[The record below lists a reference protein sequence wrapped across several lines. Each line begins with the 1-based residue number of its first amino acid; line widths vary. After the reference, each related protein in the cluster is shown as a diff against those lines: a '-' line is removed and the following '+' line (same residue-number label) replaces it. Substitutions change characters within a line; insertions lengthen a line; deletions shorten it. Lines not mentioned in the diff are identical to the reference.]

1 MVARVFNV
9 TQRMMPNKT
18 IQSAYKL
25 QISTLNQGFNM
36 LKIKSWVAAIGLTA
50 VAASSMAADLTG
62 AGASFPFPIYA
73 KWAEAYKAKTGHSLN
88 YQSIGSSGGI
98 KQIKA
103 KTVDFGAT
111 DAPMSAEE
119 LDKEGLV
126 QFPAI
131 IGGVVAVVNIDGIKP
146 GQIKLTGEILADV
159 FSGVVPK
166 WNDKRIADL
175 NPGVALPD
183 AAITVVHRADGSG
196 TTAVFTDYL
205 SKVNA
210 NWKSTVG
217 AGAAVKWPA
226 ASSVGGKGNEGVA
239 ANVSRIKNSI
249 GYVEYAYAKKNNM
262 PHVNLRNQ
270 AGQYV
275 APDDE
280 TFAAASASTDW
291 SKIPGMSIYL
301 TNAPGVKSWPITG
314 ASFILMYKQP
324 VNKANSAEVIK
335 FFDYAFKEGKKMA
348 ADLEYVPMP
357 DATTDFIRKSVWNNV
372 NVK

>member
-1 MVARVFNV
+1 
-9 TQRMMPNKT
+9 
-18 IQSAYKL
+18 
-25 QISTLNQGFNM
+25 M
-36 LKIKSWVAAIGLTA
+36 LKIKTW
-50 VAASSMAADLTG
+50 MAALGLSAIAVSAMAAEITG
-62 AGASFPFPIYA
+62 AGATFPFPIYA
-73 KWAEAYKAKTGHSLN
+73 KWAEAYKAKTGNSMN

-111 DAPMSAEE
+111 DAPVSFADLEK
-119 LDKEGLV
+119 DGLV

-131 IGGVVAVVNIDGIKP
+131 IGGVVPVANLEGIKP
-146 GQIKLTGEILADV
+146 GQLKLTGELLADV
-159 FSGVVPK
+159 FAGVIPK
-166 WNDKRIADL
+166 WSDKRIADL

-183 AAITVVHRADGSG
+183 VAITVVHRADGSG

-262 PHVNLRNQ
+262 THINLRNQ
-270 AGQYV
+270 AGQFV

-291 SKIPGMSIYL
+291 AKVPGMGIYL
-301 TNAPGVKSWPITG
+301 TNAPGAKSWPITG
-314 ASFILMYKQP
+314 ASFILMYKDP
-324 VNKANSAEVIK
+324 SNKANAAEVMK
-335 FFDYAFKEGKKMA
+335 FFDFAFKEGKKMA
-348 ADLEYVPMP
+348 LDLEYVPMP
-357 DATTDFIRKSVWNNV
+357 DGTTDFIRKSVWNQI

>member
-1 MVARVFNV
+1 MVWFNSQPSLV
-9 TQRMMPNKT
+9 VW
-18 IQSAYKL
+18 L
-25 QISTLNQGFNM
+25 QL
-36 LKIKSWVAAIGLTA
+36 LT
-50 VAASSMAADLTG
+50 
-62 AGASFPFPIYA
+62 Y
-73 KWAEAYKAKTGHSLN
+73 
-88 YQSIGSSGGI
+88 
-98 KQIKA
+98 
-103 KTVDFGAT
+103 
-111 DAPMSAEE
+111 
-119 LDKEGLV
+119 
-126 QFPAI
+126 
-131 IGGVVAVVNIDGIKP
+131 DGIKP

-205 SKVNA
+205 SKVSA

-291 SKIPGMSIYL
+291 SRFL
-301 TNAPGVKSWPITG
+301 A
-314 ASFILMYKQP
+314 
-324 VNKANSAEVIK
+324 
-335 FFDYAFKEGKKMA
+335 
-348 ADLEYVPMP
+348 
-357 DATTDFIRKSVWNNV
+357 
-372 NVK
+372 

>member
-1 MVARVFNV
+1 MF
-9 TQRMMPNKT
+9 
-18 IQSAYKL
+18 
-25 QISTLNQGFNM
+25 
-36 LKIKSWVAAIGLTA
+36 KIKSWVAAIGLTA

-62 AGASFPFPIYA
+62 AGASFPFPVYA
-73 KWAEAYKAKTGHSLN
+73 KWAEAYKAKTGNALN

-111 DAPMSAEE
+111 DAPMSAVDLE
-119 LDKEGLV
+119 KEGLV

-166 WNDKRIADL
+166 WNDKRIVDL

-210 NWKSTVG
+210 SWKSTVG

-262 PHVNLRNQ
+262 SHVNMRNQ

-280 TFAAASASTDW
+280 TFAAASAGTDW
-291 SKIPGMSIYL
+291 SKIPGMSAYL
-301 TNAPGVKSWPITG
+301 TNAPGAKSWPITG

-324 VNKANSAEVIK
+324 VNKASSAEVIK
-335 FFDYAFKEGKKMA
+335 FFDFAFKEGKKMA
-348 ADLEYVPMP
+348 ADLDYVPMP

>member
-1 MVARVFNV
+1 
-9 TQRMMPNKT
+9 
-18 IQSAYKL
+18 
-25 QISTLNQGFNM
+25 M
-36 LKIKSWVAAIGLTA
+36 LKIKTWVAALGFSVLSVSAMSAEI
-50 VAASSMAADLTG
+50 TG
-62 AGASFPFPIYA
+62 AGATFPFPIYA
-73 KWAEAYKAKTGHSLN
+73 KWAEAYKAKTGDSMN

-111 DAPMSAEE
+111 DAPVSFEDLE
-119 LDKEGLV
+119 KDGLV

-131 IGGVVAVVNIDGIKP
+131 IGGVVPVVNVEGIKP
-146 GQIKLTGEILADV
+146 GQLKLSGELLADV
-159 FSGVVPK
+159 FAGVIGK
-166 WNDKRIADL
+166 WNDKRIADM

-183 AAITVVHRADGSG
+183 VAITVVHRADGSG

-205 SKVNA
+205 AKVNA

-262 PHVNLRNQ
+262 SHINLRNQ
-270 AGQYV
+270 AGQFV

-291 SKIPGMSIYL
+291 SKVPGMAIYL
-301 TNAPGVKSWPITG
+301 TNAPGAKSWPITG
-314 ASFILMYKQP
+314 ASFILMYKDP
-324 VNKANSAEVIK
+324 AKKANSAEVLK
-335 FFDYAFKEGKKMA
+335 FFDFAFKEGKKMA

-357 DATTDFIRKSVWNNV
+357 DATTDFIRKNVWNKI